1 MKKKNDK
8 IKNSGDSENTTDP
21 ISTQPN
27 HQDIS
32 VLERAE
38 IEISKEL
45 EKDPHSSR
53 NQDTIAVTTDTTTT
67 VAPTT
72 TGLPF
77 QKKKRI
83 VPIGLALMPLVILA
97 VMIYFFTS
105 PYGQDLITGG
115 TPLPQITIEKIEFHE
130 NQIVAY
136 IRNTGPETVTISQAD
151 VNDRIH
157 SAAIEPSQILPRL
170 GEARV
175 IIPFLWNPG
184 EPYEVGITTSDGTR
198 FSNTV
203 EAAAPA
209 PIPNINQVTV
219 FALLGVFVG
228 VIPVLIGL
236 AWYPFMRK
244 ITRNQYNFFLS
255 LTAGL
260 LIFLGIEA
268 FLESNEI
275 AASSLA
281 PVFNGQMLIPVVV
294 FATFLVLFF
303 LSEYFTNKTEI
314 KLSTTATISGKSS
327 VTNSQSNGEHDDKD
341 KRKNHAL
348 VSSKHQGSKY
358 LSNDKKSFFAAQR
371 DEKYQS
377 TNTSSLDTFKEN
389 RGSSTS
395 SNVDLLKPLAISLMV
410 AIGIGLH
417 NFGEG
422 LAIGAAVLLGEI
434 ALSTF
439 LIIGFT
445 IHNTTEG
452 LAIIAPLAKLGKPMI
467 RRLILL
473 GLIAGVPTIIGTWI
487 GGFIYSPLA
496 SVIFLAIGAGAI
508 FQVVYSLIV
517 WMSKSFKQA
526 AQKQVT
532 TTTTTTIS
540 PAVNEDQ
547 NFSTHE
553 TKNEPIQQS
562 VSSNSGASII
572 AGFIIGMLIM
582 YLTGLL
588 V

>member
-1 MKKKNDK
+1 MKKKN
-8 IKNSGDSENTTDP
+8 IKSEEKNKENINENIEFTEESKYNFTEP
-21 ISTQPN
+21 ISKSNQESIPN
-27 HQDIS
+27 SIDTKTSQD
-32 VLERAE
+32 
-38 IEISKEL
+38 L
-45 EKDPHSSR
+45 EKDVPA
-53 NQDTIAVTTDTTTT
+53 NNNT
-67 VAPTT
+67 VASGPVN
-72 TGLPF
+72 
-77 QKKKRI
+77 QKKKKFLSI
-83 VPIGLALMPLVILA
+83 SLALVPIVVLAA
-97 VMIYFFTS
+97 MIYFLTS

-115 TPLPQITIEKIEFHE
+115 IPLPEITIEKIEFHE

-136 IRNTGPETVTISQAD
+136 IRNTGPESVTISQAD

-157 SAAIEPSQILPRL
+157 SAAIEPSQVLPRL
-170 GEARV
+170 GDAKV
-175 IIPFLWNPG
+175 IIPFFWNPA

-209 PIPNINQVTV
+209 PIPNINQVTL

-236 AWYPFMRK
+236 AWYPFLRK
-244 ITRNQYNFFLS
+244 ITKNQYNFFLS

-268 FLESNEI
+268 FFESNEI
-275 AASSLA
+275 ATTSLA
-281 PVFNGQMLIPVVV
+281 PVFNGQMLVPVVII
-294 FATFLVLFF
+294 ATFLGLFF
-303 LSEYFTNKTEI
+303 LSEYFI
-314 KLSTTATISGKSS
+314 KKAESKVSTASTTTANSAKSS
-327 VTNSQSNGEHDDKD
+327 NIDTKSVEQGEDEGKKPVLISRKEGSNKYLTADKNFLHPTQKD
-341 KRKNHAL
+341 K
-348 VSSKHQGSKY
+348 GY
-358 LSNDKKSFFAAQR
+358 
-371 DEKYQS
+371 
-377 TNTSSLDTFKEN
+377 
-389 RGSSTS
+389 S
-395 SNVDLLKPLAISLMV
+395 SNSDIINNNSSNINMLKPLAISLMV

-452 LAIIAPLAKLGKPMI
+452 LAIVAPLAKSGKLMI

-473 GLIAGVPTIIGTWI
+473 GLIAGIPTILGTWI

-517 WMSKSFKQA
+517 WMSKSFKQSIYNETTVISSGKEGLNSNNSSKSSSEFI
-526 AQKQVT
+526 QK
-532 TTTTTTIS
+532 
-540 PAVNEDQ
+540 
-547 NFSTHE
+547 
-553 TKNEPIQQS
+553 S
-562 VSSNSGASII
+562 VSSNSSVSII

-582 YLTGLL
+582 YLTGLF

>member
-1 MKKKNDK
+1 MKKKNLKSEEKNKEK
-8 IKNSGDSENTTDP
+8 INENIEFTEESKYNSTEAISESNQDS
-21 ISTQPN
+21 IPN
-27 HQDIS
+27 SLDTKTSQDF
-32 VLERAE
+32 
-38 IEISKEL
+38 
-45 EKDPHSSR
+45 EKDTPF
-53 NQDTIAVTTDTTTT
+53 NKNTIANGPVN
-67 VAPTT
+67 
-72 TGLPF
+72 
-77 QKKKRI
+77 QNKKI
-83 VPIGLALMPLVILA
+83 FLSITLALVPIFVLTA
-97 VMIYFFTS
+97 MIYFLTS
-105 PYGQDLITGG
+105 PYGQGLITGG
-115 TPLPQITIEKIEFHE
+115 IPLPEITIEKIEFHE
-130 NQIVAY
+130 NEIVAY
-136 IRNTGPETVTISQAD
+136 IRNTGPESVTISQAD

-157 SAAIEPSQILPRL
+157 SAAIEPSQVLPRL
-170 GEARV
+170 GDAKV
-175 IIPFLWNPG
+175 IIPFFWNPA

-209 PIPNINQVTV
+209 PIPNINQVTI

-268 FLESNEI
+268 FFESNEI
-275 AASSLA
+275 AATSLA
-281 PVFNGQMLIPVVV
+281 PVFNGQMLIPVVII
-294 FATFLVLFF
+294 ATFLGLFF
-303 LSEYFTNKTEI
+303 LSEYFI
-314 KLSTTATISGKSS
+314 KKAESKVSTATTTATTTANSARSS
-327 VTNSQSNGEHDDKD
+327 VMDSKSVENEGDEGK
-341 KRKNHAL
+341 KPVL
-348 VSSKHQGSKY
+348 VSNKEGSKKY
-358 LSNDKKSFFAAQR
+358 LPS
-371 DEKYQS
+371 EKNLLSPIQKNEEY
-377 TNTSSLDTFKEN
+377 
-389 RGSSTS
+389 S
-395 SNVDLLKPLAISLMV
+395 SNSNVINNNSSNINLLKPLAISLMV

-452 LAIIAPLAKLGKPMI
+452 LAIVAPLAKSGKLMI

-473 GLIAGVPTIIGTWI
+473 GLIAGIPTILGTWI

-517 WMSKSFKQA
+517 WMSKSFKQSIYNQTA
-526 AQKQVT
+526 ATSSIKEGRKPYTSKPSSEFIQK
-532 TTTTTTIS
+532 
-540 PAVNEDQ
+540 
-547 NFSTHE
+547 
-553 TKNEPIQQS
+553 S
-562 VSSNSGASII
+562 VSSNSGVSII

-582 YLTGLL
+582 YLTGLF